1 MEAPV
6 HEREEL
12 LHALRGLAKSPN
24 PTTPP
29 PTRSVLCH
37 WRVALEAYRA
47 TTGIGGTTI
56 CSHATS
62 PAELLAVIKRPLP
75 SSPPEPPSPQLAAQL
90 PSSVALGQRF
100 AFGQLGTCLHREG
113 RGHQPADLVADLP
126 SQASA
131 LMNSP
136 GGGTLYWGLQQ
147 TQQGLVVAGMEP
159 PSDSTMAQVAYA
171 LGCLWRPVEAER
183 DYAKT
188 YHRVERPTG
197 EPGPLVVVAF
207 TFRPRPGLTCLACPL
222 FVDRHDRSHNFDAWV
237 RQLEEEEGEEGEEQE
252 PIEPPRVQIK
262 IEVKEEVKEEEDE
275 ERHEQVKNEWPLA
288 RDIAALLREKP
299 DKSWI
304 TQDIR
309 RALHQR
315 RVNCSKLDINRT
327 LHKSSGVFIGHKDG
341 GDTVW
346 RLK

>member
-12 LHALRGLAKSPN
+12 LHALRGLAGSPN

-62 PAELLAVIKRPLP
+62 PAELLAVINRPLP
-75 SSPPEPPSPQLAAQL
+75 SSPPELPSPQLAARL

-159 PSDSTMAQVAYA
+159 PSDSTMAQA
-171 LGCLWRPVEAER
+171 VEAER

-222 FVDRHDRSHNFDAWV
+222 FVDRHDPRGGGRRRRRRTRTHRAA
-237 RQLEEEEGEEGEEQE
+237 
-252 PIEPPRVQIK
+252 RVQIK

>member
-1 MEAPV
+1 
-6 HEREEL
+6 
-12 LHALRGLAKSPN
+12 
-24 PTTPP
+24 
-29 PTRSVLCH
+29 
-37 WRVALEAYRA
+37 VALEAYRA

-62 PAELLAVIKRPLP
+62 PAELLAIIKRPLP
-75 SSPPEPPSPQLAAQL
+75 SSPEPPSPQPAARL

-100 AFGQLGTCLHREG
+100 AFGQLSTCLHREG
-113 RGHQPADLVADLP
+113 RGQQPADLVADLP

-136 GGGTLYWGLQQ
+136 GGGALYWGLQQ

-159 PSDSTMAQVAYA
+159 PSDRTMAQAAYA

-183 DYAKT
+183 DYVKT

-197 EPGPLVVVAF
+197 ELSPGPLAVVAF

-222 FVDRHDRSHNFDAWV
+222 FLDRRDRSHNFDAWV
-237 RQLEEEEGEEGEEQE
+237 RQLEEEDDDEEVNEA
-252 PIEPPRVQIK
+252 PRVQIK
-262 IEVKEEVKEEEDE
+262 TEVKEEVKQED
-275 ERHEQVKNEWPLA
+275 ERHEQVKDEWPLA
-288 RDIAALLREKP
+288 QDIAALLREKP

-304 TQDIR
+304 TQEIR

-315 RVNCSKLDINRT
+315 RVSCSKLDINRT
-327 LHKSSGVFIGHKDG
+327 LHKSGVFISHKDG
-341 GDTVW
+341 ADTVW